1 MSEQCF
7 LARISHTQ
15 STAAADLAAPP
26 ARPARAG
33 APGLLNVPYST
44 FAGADPRK
52 GAVARLAATA
62 ISTASLRSGVRIAG
76 LGDLA
81 A

>member
-44 FAGADPRK
+44 FAGADPQRVPSRVAQRTHV
-52 GAVARLAATA
+52 GAFVP
-62 ISTASLRSGVRIAG
+62 S
-76 LGDLA
+76 
-81 A
+81 